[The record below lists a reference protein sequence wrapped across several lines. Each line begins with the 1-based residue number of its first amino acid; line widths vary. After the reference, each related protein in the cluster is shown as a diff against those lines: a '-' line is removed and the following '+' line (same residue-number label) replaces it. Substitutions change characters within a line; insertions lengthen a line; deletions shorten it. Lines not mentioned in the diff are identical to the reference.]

1 MLRDWPCKGSY
12 FLRNYTNKIKV
23 RFFGRIFLIIGEFLE
38 YRMMMRG
45 ELSLIELKRVSKSYN
60 SCAQPAV
67 TDLSLQ
73 VNRGEFV
80 FLVGPSGA
88 GKSTL
93 IKLVFREQTP
103 TSGQIT
109 FEGRDLSSLKQKELL
124 RHRRRIGMVFQDY
137 RLLKQKTVYEN
148 VAFALEV
155 IGRSAKEIRRKVPAA
170 LAEVGLTGKEKAFPA
185 ELSGG
190 EQQRVGIARAIVKDP
205 LIILADEPT
214 GNLDRNNAMQLM
226 ELFETINRSGTTVII
241 ATHAWDL
248 VNRMKKR
255 VVAMENGCLIRD
267 EQRGSYGNEYVCT

>member
-1 MLRDWPCKGSY
+1 
-12 FLRNYTNKIKV
+12 
-23 RFFGRIFLIIGEFLE
+23 
-38 YRMMMRG
+38 MRG
-45 ELSLIELKRVSKSYN
+45 ELTLIELKRVSKSYN
-60 SCAQPAV
+60 NCAQPAV
-67 TDLSLQ
+67 ANLSLQ

-103 TSGQIT
+103 SSGQIT
-109 FEGRDLSSLKQKELL
+109 FEGRDLSRLKQKELL

-155 IGRSAKEIRRKVPAA
+155 IGRPAKEIRRKVPAA

-205 LIILADEPT
+205 LIVLADEPT
-214 GNLDRNNAMQLM
+214 GNLDRNNALQLM

-248 VNRMKKR
+248 VDRMKKR

-267 EQRGSYGNEYVCT
+267 EQRGSYGNEHVST

>member
-1 MLRDWPCKGSY
+1 M
-12 FLRNYTNKIKV
+12 
-23 RFFGRIFLIIGEFLE
+23 
-38 YRMMMRG
+38 
-45 ELSLIELKRVSKSYN
+45 IELKRVSKIYN
-60 SCAQPAV
+60 NSTQPAV
-67 TDLSLQ
+67 ADLSLQ
-73 VNRGEFV
+73 VSRGEFV

-103 TSGQIT
+103 SSGQIT
-109 FEGRDLSSLKQKELL
+109 FEGRDLSRLKQKELL

-155 IGRSAKEIRRKVPAA
+155 IGRPSKEIRRKVPAA
-170 LAEVGLTGKEKAFPA
+170 LAEVGLTGKEKAFPS

-214 GNLDRNNAMQLM
+214 GNLDRHNAWQLM
-226 ELFETINRSGTTVII
+226 ELFETINRSGTTIII

-248 VNRMKKR
+248 VDRMKKR
-255 VVAMENGCLIRD
+255 VVALENGGLIRD
-267 EQRGSYGNEYVCT
+267 EQRGSYSNEHVGT

>member
-1 MLRDWPCKGSY
+1 
-12 FLRNYTNKIKV
+12 
-23 RFFGRIFLIIGEFLE
+23 
-38 YRMMMRG
+38 MMRG

-60 SCAQPAV
+60 SCTQPAV
-67 TDLSLQ
+67 ADLSLQ

-103 TSGQIT
+103 SSGQIT

-155 IGRSAKEIRRKVPAA
+155 IGRPAKEIRRKVPAA

-205 LIILADEPT
+205 LLILADEPT

-248 VNRMKKR
+248 VDRMKKR

-267 EQRGSYGNEYVCT
+267 EQRGSYGNEHVCT

>member
-1 MLRDWPCKGSY
+1 M
-12 FLRNYTNKIKV
+12 
-23 RFFGRIFLIIGEFLE
+23 
-38 YRMMMRG
+38 
-45 ELSLIELKRVSKSYN
+45 IELKRVSKSYN
-60 SCAQPAV
+60 SCTQPAV
-67 TDLSLQ
+67 ADLSLQ

-103 TSGQIT
+103 SSGQIT

-155 IGRSAKEIRRKVPAA
+155 IGRPAKEIRRKVPAA

-205 LIILADEPT
+205 LLILADEPT

-226 ELFETINRSGTTVII
+226 ELFQTINRSGTTVII

-248 VNRMKKR
+248 VDRMKKR

-267 EQRGSYGNEYVCT
+267 EQRGSYGNEHVCT

>member
-1 MLRDWPCKGSY
+1 M
-12 FLRNYTNKIKV
+12 
-23 RFFGRIFLIIGEFLE
+23 
-38 YRMMMRG
+38 
-45 ELSLIELKRVSKSYN
+45 IELKRVSKSYHN
-60 SCAQPAV
+60 SPQPAV
-67 TDLSLQ
+67 ANLSLQ
-73 VNRGEFV
+73 VSRGEFV

-103 TSGQIT
+103 SSGQIT

-155 IGRSAKEIRRKVPAA
+155 IGRPAKEIRRKVPAA

-214 GNLDRNNAMQLM
+214 GNLDRNNALQLM

-248 VNRMKKR
+248 VDRMKKR

-267 EQRGSYGNEYVCT
+267 EQRGSYSNEHLST

>member
-1 MLRDWPCKGSY
+1 MI
-12 FLRNYTNKIKV
+12 T
-23 RFFGRIFLIIGEFLE
+23 GEFLE
-38 YRMMMRG
+38 YRIMMRG

-60 SCAQPAV
+60 SCTQPAV
-67 TDLSLQ
+67 ADLSLQ

-103 TSGQIT
+103 SSGQIT

-155 IGRSAKEIRRKVPAA
+155 IGRPAKEIRRKVPAA

-248 VNRMKKR
+248 VDRMKKR

-267 EQRGSYGNEYVCT
+267 EQRGSYGNEHVCT

>member
-1 MLRDWPCKGSY
+1 
-12 FLRNYTNKIKV
+12 
-23 RFFGRIFLIIGEFLE
+23 
-38 YRMMMRG
+38 MMRG

-60 SCAQPAV
+60 SCTQPAV
-67 TDLSLQ
+67 ADLSLQ

-103 TSGQIT
+103 SSGQIT

-155 IGRSAKEIRRKVPAA
+155 IGRPAKEIRRKVPAA

-205 LIILADEPT
+205 LLILADEPT

-226 ELFETINRSGTTVII
+226 ELFQTINRSGTTVII

-248 VNRMKKR
+248 VDRMKKR

-267 EQRGSYGNEYVCT
+267 EQRGSYGNEHVCT

>member
-1 MLRDWPCKGSY
+1 MI
-12 FLRNYTNKIKV
+12 T
-23 RFFGRIFLIIGEFLE
+23 GEFLE
-38 YRMMMRG
+38 YRIMMRG

-60 SCAQPAV
+60 SCTQPAV
-67 TDLSLQ
+67 ADLSLQ

-103 TSGQIT
+103 SSGQIT

-155 IGRSAKEIRRKVPAA
+155 IGRPAKEIRRKVPAA

-226 ELFETINRSGTTVII
+226 ELFQTINRSGTTVII

-248 VNRMKKR
+248 VDRMKKR

-267 EQRGSYGNEYVCT
+267 EQRGSYGNEHVCT

>member
-1 MLRDWPCKGSY
+1 
-12 FLRNYTNKIKV
+12 
-23 RFFGRIFLIIGEFLE
+23 
-38 YRMMMRG
+38 MRG
-45 ELSLIELKRVSKSYN
+45 ELILIELKRVSKSYN
-60 SCAQPAV
+60 NCAQPAV
-67 TDLSLQ
+67 ANLSLQ
-73 VNRGEFV
+73 VSRGEFV

-103 TSGQIT
+103 SSGQIT
-109 FEGRDLSSLKQKELL
+109 FEGRDLSTLRPKELL

-155 IGRSAKEIRRKVPAA
+155 IGRPAKEIRRKVPAA

-214 GNLDRNNAMQLM
+214 GNLDRNNALQLM

-248 VNRMKKR
+248 VDRMKKR
-255 VVAMENGCLIRD
+255 VVAMENGHLIRD
-267 EQRGSYGNEYVCT
+267 EQRGSYANEHVGT